1 MGGFET
7 GLAEKLMMEERVRVS
22 DKDKKV
28 VRDILK
34 ELFHTSSPSEDE
46 DAVTKFFITFADKLM
61 TELRVM
67 KKDYDRAKYP
77 GIKVVDEGIRIMS
90 DIARNQSAVG
100 FFQTVSRKQDDL
112 LDFAEDYEPIN
123 AFFAGEQKGIFD
135 KALLYLEK
143 YDDSKTYIVDVEL
156 ESVVD
161 AIRTIVKKDKPF
173 TDIPKLPELLKQFTD
188 AYTKVLD
195 EQLVPVLDS
204 VSESQKRVFEVLNTK
219 AYKESK
225 RNRYIE
231 LFREITNGANGCTNV
246 SVLRGYADRAE
257 TLKIRLLNEMDRLD
271 QEIAAKKTEEVRK
284 KLEAEAKVN
293 GRYDTYL
300 IEQQVSQIA
309 EEKGY
314 HCKQVKNI

>member
-1 MGGFET
+1 M
-7 GLAEKLMMEERVRVS
+7 
-22 DKDKKV
+22 
-28 VRDILK
+28 
-34 ELFHTSSPSEDE
+34 
-46 DAVTKFFITFADKLM
+46 KFFITFADELM

-90 DIARNQSAVG
+90 DIARNQSAVE

-195 EQLVPVLDS
+195 NSLCLCLIPCQNP
-204 VSESQKRVFEVLNTK
+204 R
-219 AYKESK
+219 
-225 RNRYIE
+225 
-231 LFREITNGANGCTNV
+231 REC
-246 SVLRGYADRAE
+246 
-257 TLKIRLLNEMDRLD
+257 LK
-271 QEIAAKKTEEVRK
+271 
-284 KLEAEAKVN
+284 
-293 GRYDTYL
+293 Y
-300 IEQQVSQIA
+300 
-309 EEKGY
+309 
-314 HCKQVKNI
+314 

>member
-1 MGGFET
+1 M
-7 GLAEKLMMEERVRVS
+7 
-22 DKDKKV
+22 
-28 VRDILK
+28 
-34 ELFHTSSPSEDE
+34 
-46 DAVTKFFITFADKLM
+46 KFFITFADELM

-90 DIARNQSAVG
+90 DIARNQSAVE

-112 LDFAEDYEPIN
+112 LDFAEDYEPIK

-195 EQLVPVLDS
+195 NSLCLCLIPCQNP
-204 VSESQKRVFEVLNTK
+204 R
-219 AYKESK
+219 
-225 RNRYIE
+225 
-231 LFREITNGANGCTNV
+231 REW
-246 SVLRGYADRAE
+246 
-257 TLKIRLLNEMDRLD
+257 LK
-271 QEIAAKKTEEVRK
+271 
-284 KLEAEAKVN
+284 
-293 GRYDTYL
+293 Y
-300 IEQQVSQIA
+300 
-309 EEKGY
+309 
-314 HCKQVKNI
+314 